1 MDFVLFLDFRLK
13 EAAAATAAVC
23 LILWLLGV
31 PRGKGRFLSWP
42 LAAAGLFWLWRCL
55 SEAPRQARFFYET
68 AKGDIWD
75 LAKEDM
81 TAAVILFAA
90 VCSLFLYL
98 LTYVLRMT
106 GLFFI
111 ISIPMV
117 FLGPL
122 LGQKL
127 DLAEI
132 SLLAAFHIGT
142 WVLGAGCHRRDLG
155 IRGELAGALL
165 TLGVFLALI
174 PALERGSARSVEGL
188 MDLSASLQEQIH
200 QLVDL
205 TAGKEEKGTVNRGNQ
220 RPTGQERLE
229 VAVSEIPKETLY
241 LKNFTGSRYMG
252 DSWEEADEEKE
263 KEPLAFTCLLDEKEP
278 QLSLQTRDLT
288 VPDSPWLPVDASF
301 PRGEEGDG
309 HYRQYAAE
317 HYMEVPVSS
326 LPQIMQLCGENPL
339 TESESATDHVLRLIQ
354 ERMVYSRTPGQVP
367 LGRDTIEY
375 YLFEKGE
382 GYCQHFACAAALM
395 YRIYGIPSRYA
406 SGYIAR
412 PSEFTQDGENFH
424 AVLTDENAHAWVEI
438 YLPGQGW
445 AAVEATPPGSVVA
458 NPENPL
464 SGIQETAQEEIPQ
477 VQTASPTPERQ
488 PERTPDREEEEQR
501 SAGSA
506 GLGSLKGLRLV
517 LPGALAALLLAAL
530 VWKLLSVRRIRMRR
544 RYPGWRAERLYVRMT
559 EALHFAGFLKEYDGQ
574 EKEFVNALGNV
585 IPSISPQQALLGQ
598 QAALQAAYGAGRPS
612 RKQRRCVWE
621 LYRETCR
628 FLARQQKGIR
638 KFVFCYI
645 RAFW

>member
-229 VAVSEIPKETLY
+229 VTVQQIP
-241 LKNFTGSRYMG
+241 
-252 DSWEEADEEKE
+252 EEPK
-263 KEPLAFTCLLDEKEP
+263 
-278 QLSLQTRDLT
+278 
-288 VPDSPWLPVDASF
+288 
-301 PRGEEGDG
+301 
-309 HYRQYAAE
+309 
-317 HYMEVPVSS
+317 
-326 LPQIMQLCGENPL
+326 
-339 TESESATDHVLRLIQ
+339 
-354 ERMVYSRTPGQVP
+354 
-367 LGRDTIEY
+367 
-375 YLFEKGE
+375 
-382 GYCQHFACAAALM
+382 
-395 YRIYGIPSRYA
+395 
-406 SGYIAR
+406 
-412 PSEFTQDGENFH
+412 
-424 AVLTDENAHAWVEI
+424 
-438 YLPGQGW
+438 
-445 AAVEATPPGSVVA
+445 
-458 NPENPL
+458 
-464 SGIQETAQEEIPQ
+464 
-477 VQTASPTPERQ
+477 
-488 PERTPDREEEEQR
+488 
-501 SAGSA
+501 
-506 GLGSLKGLRLV
+506 
-517 LPGALAALLLAAL
+517 
-530 VWKLLSVRRIRMRR
+530 
-544 RYPGWRAERLYVRMT
+544 
-559 EALHFAGFLKEYDGQ
+559 
-574 EKEFVNALGNV
+574 
-585 IPSISPQQALLGQ
+585 
-598 QAALQAAYGAGRPS
+598 
-612 RKQRRCVWE
+612 
-621 LYRETCR
+621 
-628 FLARQQKGIR
+628 
-638 KFVFCYI
+638 
-645 RAFW
+645 

>member
-1 MDFVLFLDFRLK
+1 
-13 EAAAATAAVC
+13 
-23 LILWLLGV
+23 
-31 PRGKGRFLSWP
+31 
-42 LAAAGLFWLWRCL
+42 
-55 SEAPRQARFFYET
+55 
-68 AKGDIWD
+68 
-75 LAKEDM
+75 M

-111 ISIPMV
+111 ISIRWYSWAAAGAETGFGGNQSSGGLSYRDMGFWERAV
-117 FLGPL
+117 TDGIWEY
-122 LGQKL
+122 GANGGS
-127 DLAEI
+127 LADTGCFPG
-132 SLLAAFHIGT
+132 SDT
-142 WVLGAGCHRRDLG
+142 GAGTGKRPQCGR
-155 IRGELAGALL
+155 
-165 TLGVFLALI
+165 
-174 PALERGSARSVEGL
+174 L

-288 VPDSPWLPVDASF
+288 VPDSPWLTVDASF
-301 PRGEEGDG
+301 PGGEEGDG

-339 TESESATDHVLRLIQ
+339 TESESATDQRAAADPGENGLQ
-354 ERMVYSRTPGQVP
+354 PDAGQVP

-406 SGYIAR
+406 SAI
-412 PSEFTQDGENFH
+412 
-424 AVLTDENAHAWVEI
+424 
-438 YLPGQGW
+438 LPGHR
-445 AAVEATPPGSVVA
+445 
-458 NPENPL
+458 N
-464 SGIQETAQEEIPQ
+464 
-477 VQTASPTPERQ
+477 
-488 PERTPDREEEEQR
+488 
-501 SAGSA
+501 
-506 GLGSLKGLRLV
+506 LR
-517 LPGALAALLLAAL
+517 
-530 VWKLLSVRRIRMRR
+530 RM
-544 RYPGWRAERLYVRMT
+544 
-559 EALHFAGFLKEYDGQ
+559 
-574 EKEFVNALGNV
+574 EKTFM
-585 IPSISPQQALLGQ
+585 
-598 QAALQAAYGAGRPS
+598 
-612 RKQRRCVWE
+612 RC
-621 LYRETCR
+621 
-628 FLARQQKGIR
+628 
-638 KFVFCYI
+638 
-645 RAFW
+645 